1 MVQYDG
7 PGNRDPPVETGLPVR
22 LLGREALRAG
32 TVGQVNHVD
41 AAGVLVAVA
50 GQRGSAENEPVA
62 EPVHVRPVRLGEG
75 LHLGLGPGLSWP

>member
-7 PGNRDPPVETGLPVR
+7 PANRDPPVETGLPVW

-50 GQRGSAENEPVA
+50 GQRGPRRMSRSPNRSMYDQCASARA
-62 EPVHVRPVRLGEG
+62 SISAWA
-75 LHLGLGPGLSWP
+75 PGLSWP